1 MTIDKRTYIK
11 LKKIIMTITFCICI
25 VLASGLFCPLIM
37 NLNHT
42 EVNIRRYDVYS
53 EKFADF
59 QIQEIY
65 DLDARRTYIIYDGSN
80 GCSLLE
86 VMDENGNMIPMSN
99 GILSEG

>member
-1 MTIDKRTYIK
+1 MTKQTYEK
-11 LKKIIMTITFCICI
+11 LKRLILTVTFCI
-25 VLASGLFCPLIM
+25 VLVLVSGLFCLLIM
-37 NLNHT
+37 NLNHS

>member
-1 MTIDKRTYIK
+1 MFYEK
-11 LKKIIMTITFCICI
+11 LKKIVGTIAILMAIIFIGCVCGA
-25 VLASGLFCPLIM
+25 VIM